1 MLPENIFCRTK
12 MRLKFFE
19 LNYGSLPILRSI
31 YFYISSTV
39 IQMIYFYLF
48 IKLTELFC
56 PKFYAYAV
64 NIKN

>member
-1 MLPENIFCRTK
+1 
-12 MRLKFFE
+12 MRLNFFE

-39 IQMIYFYLF
+39 IQMICFYLF
-48 IKLTELFC
+48 IKLIFTELFC